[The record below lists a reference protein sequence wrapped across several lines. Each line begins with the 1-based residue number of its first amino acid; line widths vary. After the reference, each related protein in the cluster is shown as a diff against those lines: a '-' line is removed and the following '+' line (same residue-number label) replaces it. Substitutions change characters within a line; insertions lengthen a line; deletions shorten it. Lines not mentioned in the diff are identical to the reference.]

1 MLLQPQLVRDLSQVV
16 EKARLRKQ
24 LLDIRDGLSL
34 DFIKIT
40 SKEIQ
45 DNLRK
50 IDYFRAAE
58 TIGAYYS
65 IGSEVQTQELLQ
77 SILNAG
83 KNLALPKVVKN
94 DLVFKKISSLLE
106 LEQGNFSVMEPKDR
120 CEVVKNLDAV
130 IVPAIALS
138 KDGYRLGY
146 GFGYYDRYLHGKKST
161 KIALSYA
168 KQIVKSFPHDDHDI
182 KMNFIVTE
190 DGIIK

>member
-1 MLLQPQLVRDLSQVV
+1 LSQVV

-24 LLDIRDGLSL
+24 LLDARDGLSP

-50 IDYFRAAE
+50 IELYRSAK

-65 IGSEVQTQELLQ
+65 IGSEVRTQDILQ
-77 SILNAG
+77 EILNAG
-83 KNLALPKVVKN
+83 KELALPKVVKN
-94 DLVFKKISSLLE
+94 DLVFKKISSFSE
-106 LEQGNFSVMEPKDR
+106 LEPGNFSVMEPKDK
-120 CEVVKNLDAV
+120 CEIIKHLDVV

-138 KDGYRLGY
+138 KEGFRLGY

-161 KIALSYA
+161 AISLSYA
-168 KQIVKSFPHDDHDI
+168 KQVIKSFSQDDHDV

-190 DGIIK
+190 DRVIKT

>member
-1 MLLQPQLVRDLSQVV
+1 LSQVV

-24 LLDIRDGLSL
+24 LLDARDGLSL

-40 SKEIQ
+40 SKDIQ

-50 IDYFRAAE
+50 IDYFRTAE

-65 IGSEVQTQELLQ
+65 IGSEVRTQDLLQ

-83 KNLALPKVVKN
+83 KQLALPKVEKN
-94 DLVFKKISSLLE
+94 DLVFKKISSLSE
-106 LEQGNFSVMEPKDR
+106 LEQGNFSVMEPKDK
-120 CEVVKNLDAV
+120 CEIVKNLDVV

-138 KDGYRLGY
+138 KEGYRLGY
-146 GFGYYDRYLHGKKST
+146 GFGYYDRYLHGKKSKT
-161 KIALSYA
+161 IALSYA
-168 KQIVKSFPHDDHDI
+168 KQVVRSFPHDDHDV

-190 DGIIK
+190 DKVIRT

>member
-1 MLLQPQLVRDLSQVV
+1 LSQIV

-24 LLDIRDGLSL
+24 LLDARDGLSL
-34 DFIKIT
+34 EFMKIT

-45 DNLRK
+45 ENLRK
-50 IDYFRAAE
+50 IDLYRNAK

-65 IGSEVQTQELLQ
+65 IGSEVKTQDILQ
-77 SILNAG
+77 EILNAG
-83 KNLALPKVVKN
+83 KVLALPKVVKN
-94 DLVFKKISSLLE
+94 DLVFKKILNFSE
-106 LEQGNFSVMEPKDR
+106 LEPGNFSVIEPKDK
-120 CEVVKNLDAV
+120 CEDVKNLDLI

-138 KDGYRLGY
+138 KDGFRLGY

-168 KQIVKSFPHDDHDI
+168 KQVIRAFPVDDHDI

-190 DGIIK
+190 DKVIRT

>member
-1 MLLQPQLVRDLSQVV
+1 MD
-16 EKARLRKQ
+16 A
-24 LLDIRDGLSL
+24 RDGLSL

-50 IDYFRAAE
+50 IELYRTAK

-65 IGSEVQTQELLQ
+65 IGSEVRTQDILQ
-77 SILNAG
+77 EILNAG
-83 KNLALPKVVKN
+83 KELALPKVIKN
-94 DLVFKKISSLLE
+94 DLVFKKISNFSD
-106 LEQGNFSVMEPKDR
+106 LEQGNFSVMEPKDK
-120 CEVVKNLDAV
+120 CEIVKNLDVV

-138 KDGYRLGY
+138 RDGFRLGY

-161 KIALSYA
+161 TIALSYA
-168 KQIVKSFPHDDHDI
+168 KQVIKSFTHDVHDV

-190 DGIIK
+190 DRVMKP